1 MARHYQK
8 GGSNEGHDDAKYEPT
23 KVGHGNRADVPAG
36 CLRAKWRRRLWW
48 RDRRRIGRRCFG
60 RRCRERP
67 VGWNGHRGR
76 LAKCRRRG
84 RGHCGYQ
91 WRTERS
97 GQRRRPEQFVE
108 RPERCGQC
116 CKDTDG
122 AGYQCGGNGELIW
135 RDFVRIRGFI
145 DRGRIDHDW
154 NGRQSGRRRG
164 RWPHRR
170 CDTTRSRCGGR
181 CRD

>member
-116 CKDTDG
+116 RQDPVG
-122 AGYQCGGNGELIW
+122 ARHQCGGNGDPI
-135 RDFVRIRGFI
+135 RRAFVGIHGRI
-145 DRGRIDHDW
+145 DHGRIDHDRI
-154 NGRQSGRRRG
+154 GRQSRRRPY
-164 RWPHRR
+164 RWCDRTPACR
-170 CDTTRSRCGGR
+170 CGR